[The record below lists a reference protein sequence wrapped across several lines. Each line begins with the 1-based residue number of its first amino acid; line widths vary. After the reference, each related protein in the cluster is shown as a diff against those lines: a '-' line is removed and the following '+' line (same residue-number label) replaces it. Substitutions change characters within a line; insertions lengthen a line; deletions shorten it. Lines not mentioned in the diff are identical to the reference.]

1 MTRAKISGAWRLR
14 AIECSMREAAY
25 RPELPAD
32 RIEVRM
38 TAFMTA
44 AAAPMP
50 MRANTSV
57 KGDCAMLFA
66 ESSAA
71 LSRLGSV
78 YGSSV
83 PMTAMA
89 PI

>member
-1 MTRAKISGAWRLR
+1 MTFAKIAGAWRLR

-25 RPELPAD
+25 RPELPAE
-32 RIEVRM
+32 RIDVRM

-50 MRANTSV
+50 MRAKTSV
-57 KGDCAMLFA
+57 KGDCATASVL
-66 ESSAA
+66 SSAA

-83 PMTAMA
+83 PMTAIA
-89 PI
+89 PM